1 MPTLQARRP
10 AVGKRGRGLA
20 HSFPAG
26 AGRSTQ
32 KLAIPCKLLRPNLLQ
47 VNSRGLG
54 ERLYNRRIRCGT
66 AGARGI
72 VRGYLELLR
81 PANVVT
87 ALADV
92 LAGYAVAGRTN
103 HRALPWLLVATVCLY
118 AGGVVLNDFFDRR
131 LDAVERPER
140 PIPSGRVSPV
150 MAATL
155 GGLLLAGGIAAAAA
169 GTTAAALIAL
179 AIAALVLAYD
189 ARVKRYAVAGPL
201 NMGLCRGCN
210 LLLGV
215 AAVPAALADRWA
227 VALIAVVYITAVTVV
242 SRGEVHG
249 GKKAGATFAL
259 ISLTGVL
266 LILALLG
273 RDAGRVEQVVGC
285 ALLALLAYRVL
296 PPFWRAR
303 NDPSPAVIRGAVK
316 AGVLSLV
323 LVDAAISVAYAGSVY
338 GASVLATALVA
349 GSLARLFSVT

>member
-1 MPTLQARRP
+1 
-10 AVGKRGRGLA
+10 
-20 HSFPAG
+20 
-26 AGRSTQ
+26 
-32 KLAIPCKLLRPNLLQ
+32 
-47 VNSRGLG
+47 
-54 ERLYNRRIRCGT
+54 
-66 AGARGI
+66 

-103 HRALPWLLVATVCLY
+103 GGALPWLLLATVCLY

-131 LDAVERPER
+131 LDAIERPER
-140 PIPSGRVSPV
+140 PIPSGRVS
-150 MAATL
+150 AATAAVL
-155 GGLLLAGGIAAAAA
+155 GSVLLAAGIGFAAA
-169 GTTAAALIAL
+169 GTATAGLMAL

-189 ARVKRYAVAGPL
+189 AGTKRYAVAGPI

-215 AAVPAALADRWA
+215 AAEPAALRARWPIG
-227 VALIAVVYITAVTVV
+227 LIAVVYITAVTVV

-249 GKKAGATFAL
+249 GKKADATFAL
-259 ISLTGVL
+259 ISLSGVL
-266 LILALLG
+266 VVLGSLGLRAAGVERLVAL
-273 RDAGRVEQVVGC
+273 
-285 ALLALLAYRVL
+285 ALLALLAWRVL
-296 PPFWRAR
+296 PPFWHAR
-303 NDPSPAVIRGAVK
+303 NDPGPAAIRRAVK